1 MKLVRYGV
9 KGKEKPGV
17 IDSDGNIRDLSKNMM
32 DIDGSVLSKKKLE
45 KLVGINIDKLPL
57 VKGKKRLG
65 VPLSGIGKIVCIG
78 LNYVDHAKETGSPIP
93 SEPIMFMKPT
103 SSLSGPNDEV
113 MLPKG
118 LILGK
123 KDAKQKDSVCSDWEV
138 ELGIVIGDTAR
149 SVSAARA
156 LSYVAGYTLVN
167 DVSEREYQMK
177 AAAGQWTRGK
187 GFDTSCPVGPWLVTR
202 DEVKKV
208 QNLDLWLN
216 LNGKRMQTGHTSTM
230 IFDVK
235 TIVSYVSHYM
245 TLQPGDIIATGTPP
259 GVGGG
264 MKPQKFLKHGDE
276 MHLGIEKL
284 GEQRQKVVKWK

>member
-17 IDSDGNIRDLSKNMM
+17 IDSEGNIRDLSKKMP
-32 DIDGSVLSKKKLE
+32 DINGSVLSTAKLKKLSA
-45 KLVGINIDKLPL
+45 VNINRLPL

-65 VPLSGIGKIVCIG
+65 VPISGIGKIVCIG

-103 SSLSGPNDEV
+103 SSLSGPNDDV
-113 MLPKG
+113 MLPRG
-118 LILGK
+118 IILGK
-123 KDAKQKDSVCSDWEV
+123 KGTKLKDSICGDWEV

-177 AAAGQWTRGK
+177 AAGGQWIRGK
-187 GFDTSCPVGPWLVTR
+187 GFDTSCPVGPWMVTR
-202 DEVKKV
+202 NEVRKI
-208 QNLDLWLN
+208 QDLDLWLDI
-216 LNGKRMQTGHTSTM
+216 NGKRMQTGNTSTM

-245 TLQPGDIIATGTPP
+245 TLEPGDVI
-259 GVGGG
+259 V
-264 MKPQKFLKHGDE
+264 KPQKFLKHGDE

>member
-17 IDSDGNIRDLSKNMM
+17 IDSDGNIRDLSKKMS
-32 DIDGSVLSKKKLE
+32 DIDGSVLSKNKLE
-45 KLVGINIDKLPL
+45 KLASINIERLPL

-103 SSLSGPNDEV
+103 SSLCGPNDEV

-118 LILGK
+118 LILEK
-123 KDAKQKDSVCSDWEV
+123 KGTKLKDSICGDWEV
-138 ELGIVIGDTAR
+138 ELGIVIGETAR
-149 SVSAARA
+149 SVSASRA

-177 AAAGQWTRGK
+177 AAGGQWIRGK

-202 DEVKKV
+202 DEVRRV
-208 QNLDLWLN
+208 QDLDLWLN
-216 LNGKRMQTGHTSTM
+216 LNGKSMQTANTSTM

-245 TLQPGDIIATGTPP
+245 TLEPGDLIATGTPP
-259 GVGGG
+259 GVGLG
-264 MKPQKFLKHGDE
+264 MSPPVFLKEGDE
-276 MHLGIEKL
+276 MKLNVDSLGVQNSKVIK
-284 GEQRQKVVKWK
+284 EQ

>member
-17 IDSDGNIRDLSKNMM
+17 IDSDGNIRDLSKKVS
-32 DIDGSVLSKKKLE
+32 DIDGKILSSVKL
-45 KLVGINIDKLPL
+45 KQLAKTNLNRLPL

-65 VPLSGIGKIVCIG
+65 VPFSGIGKIVCIG
-78 LNYVDHAKETGSPIP
+78 LNYVDHAIETGSPIP

-103 SSLSGPNDEV
+103 SSLSGPNDDV

-118 LILGK
+118 LVLGK
-123 KDAKQKDSVCSDWEV
+123 KSSKVKDSKCGDWEV
-138 ELGIVIGDTAR
+138 ELGIVIGETAR
-149 SVSAARA
+149 SVSVSRA

-177 AAAGQWTRGK
+177 AAGGQWIRGK

-202 DEVKKV
+202 DEVRKV
-208 QNLDLWLN
+208 QDLDLWLN
-216 LNGKRMQTGHTSTM
+216 LNGKSMQKGNTSTM

-245 TLQPGDIIATGTPP
+245 TLEPGDLIATGTPP
-259 GVGGG
+259 GVGAG

-284 GEQRQKVVKWK
+284 GEQCQKVVKWK